1 MPYTGLNNKVRIISA
16 ASANV
21 DFDYGP
27 YNSISEALTTL
38 TSPFRTLGKTVGII
52 SNGSIEEYWFKEGIL
67 DIDLIQKQSSSE
79 GSSSGNSNAG
89 AVNYILDGSV
99 VDQTTYFSSQYS
111 SEPIGTRVVDTV
123 ENIIYEKVSDTL
135 WIKNLAV
142 AVGTDIDSQ
151 ATITG
156 INLVSYK

>member
-1 MPYTGLNNKVRIISA
+1 MPYTGLNNKIRIISA

-27 YNSISEALTTL
+27 YNSITEALTTL
-38 TSPFRTLGKTVGII
+38 TSPFRTLGKTVGVV
-52 SNGSIEEYWFKEGIL
+52 SNGSIEEYWFKDGVL
-67 DIDLIQKQSSSE
+67 DIDLVQKQSSDS
-79 GSSSGNSNAG
+79 GSSGNTSPG
-89 AVNYILDGSV
+89 TVNYILDGAV
-99 VDQTTYFSSQYS
+99 VDQATYFSSQYS
-111 SEPIGTRVVDTV
+111 SEPVGTRVVDTV
-123 ENIIYEKVSDTL
+123 ENIIYEKVSDSL